1 MKFILIFFAFLLLFS
16 CNKTPIENISEEI
29 IITKTSKT
37 KYFLGDTIQIEGS
50 GFGTVNNTSFYW
62 FVNETDT
69 MWFAS
74 RLAKTW
80 SPNFIE
86 IVIDEIFD
94 INQIW
99 IGRLNLKLATADVK
113 IYPYPEI
120 PTVTIPAGTYL
131 QGDENGFADER
142 VIRNVT
148 ISKDFAISTT
158 EVTQRNW
165 NLIMN
170 YNNSLLKNQNLPI
183 SNISWREA
191 ISFCNTFSK
200 LNGLDT
206 CYEITEQNVI
216 FNQNAKGWRLPT
228 EAEWE
233 YVAYLANV
241 EQTKLNQFAW
251 FNENSGFNSQI
262 VATKSKDILGLFDL
276 YGNVWEW
283 CWDFYSGE
291 YNPLDIS
298 DPTGVSFGTRRIKRG
313 GSSNNGKIYLR
324 KSNRTIPSNNI
335 TNTGIRLVRTL

>member
-16 CNKTPIENISEEI
+16 CNETPIENISEEI

-37 KYFLGDTIQIEGS
+37 NYFLADTIQIEGS
-50 GFGTVNNTSFYW
+50 GFGTVNNSSFYW

-86 IVIDEIFD
+86 IVIDEVFD
-94 INQIW
+94 VKQIW
-99 IGRLNLKLATADVK
+99 IGRLNHKVATADVK
-113 IYPYPEI
+113 IYPFPEI
-120 PTVTIPAGTYL
+120 PTITIPAGTYP

-148 ISKDFAISTT
+148 ISRDFAISTT
-158 EVTQRNW
+158 ELTQRNW

-170 YNNSLLKNQNLPI
+170 YNNSLIKNPNMPI

-191 ISFCNTFSK
+191 ITFCNTLSK

-206 CYEITEQNVI
+206 CYDISGQDVT
-216 FNQNAKGWRLPT
+216 FNYNAKGWRLPT

-233 YVAYLANV
+233 YVAYLANI
-241 EQTKLNQFAW
+241 EQTQLNQFAW

-262 VATKSKDILGLFDL
+262 VGTKSKDALGLYDL

-291 YNPLDIS
+291 YSPEDIT
-298 DPTGVSFGTRRIKRG
+298 DPTGALTGSRRVKRG
-313 GSSNNGKIYLR
+313 GSSNTGKIYLR

-335 TNTGIRLVRTL
+335 TTTGIRLVRTL